1 MMKRFTVRPRLFRE
15 RQAIFGAQ
23 GAQADEW
30 VWAGRLAEAGPLVD
44 VRFDLSA
51 EHVVAIFGKRGS
63 GKSYTL
69 GSLMEGLCVRG
80 PNSTIAQTRRRRA
93 VLLFDTLGIFQWADI
108 PLTAEAGRPLLQE
121 QYAIRKGWD
130 IGTEQLDI
138 CIWRPPG
145 DERENAKGGTGA
157 ARHRTFTI
165 QTSALTADDWG
176 YLLGL
181 DIYRDRMGQLL
192 ADAYSKVCYEGW
204 ADGRHHLPRQS
215 YTLDDLIAC
224 VKGDSELSASYQAET
239 RRAVRQQLAT
249 FRRNPLF
256 QGKGTPLRDLLHPGQ
271 LAVLVMSRMSDA
283 LRFVVMSALIRQL
296 MSARVAASEREKDLL
311 IRPDLT
317 ERERVEL
324 QAQVAAS
331 VPPTWVAID
340 EAQNVLPAE
349 RQTTATAMLVKLVR
363 EGRNVGLSFMF
374 TTQQPLAVDPRILA
388 QVDTIIAHKLTVQT
402 DIDYIRR
409 NLKSNLPDE
418 IKYGGAVLSFDELLR
433 SLDVGQALVSNTE
446 TERAFI
452 MDIRP
457 RVSVHGGFS
466 SA

>member
-1 MMKRFTVRPRLFRE
+1 MLSVFEDQIVQVSDLKKRMKYWLDVVRQTAP
-15 RQAIFGAQ
+15 
-23 GAQADEW
+23 
-30 VWAGRLAEAGPLVD
+30 V
-44 VRFDLSA
+44 
-51 EHVVAIFGKRGS
+51 
-63 GKSYTL
+63 
-69 GSLMEGLCVRG
+69 
-80 PNSTIAQTRRRRA
+80 TIA
-93 VLLFDTLGIFQWADI
+93 
-108 PLTAEAGRPLLQE
+108 P
-121 QYAIRKGWD
+121 
-130 IGTEQLDI
+130 EQLDI

-145 DERENAKGGTGA
+145 DEGETATA
-157 ARHRTFTI
+157 HHRTFTI

-192 ADAYSKVCYEGW
+192 ADAYAKVCYEGW
-204 ADGRHHLPRQS
+204 ADSQRRHPPQET

-224 VKGDSELSASYQAET
+224 VKGDTELTASYQAET
-239 RRAVRQQLAT
+239 GRAVRQQLAT

-256 QGKGTPLRDLLHPGQ
+256 QGEGTPLRDLLRPGQ
-271 LAVLVMSRMSDA
+271 LAVLVMSHMSDA
-283 LRFVVMSALIRQL
+283 LRFVVMSALIRQV
-296 MSARVAASEREKDLL
+296 MAARVAASEREKDLL
-311 IRPDLT
+311 IRPDLS
-317 ERERVEL
+317 ERERAEL

-331 VPPTWVAID
+331 MPPTWVVID

-349 RQTTATAMLVKLVR
+349 RRTTATAMLVKLVR

-388 QVDTIIAHKLTVQT
+388 QVDTIIAHKLTVQA

-418 IKYGGAVLSFDELLR
+418 VKYGGATLSFGELLR

-446 TERAFI
+446 TDRAFI
-452 MDIRP
+452 LDIRP

-466 SA
+466 PA